1 MCRRDSTVET
11 VLLYHVVPG
20 ATIMSGDALKANGA
34 RLKTAV
40 PGKVIR
46 VKVTSAPAIILGDY
60 NTALANPRV
69 NLDQV
74 DINKVNKQVA
84 HGITAVLMLIV
95 SAILMFI
102 ACILMALELV
112 AYRPW
117 EASGI
122 PNASRSIPASSSQV
136 SLQRL
141 T

>member
-1 MCRRDSTVET
+1 
-11 VLLYHVVPG
+11 
-20 ATIMSGDALKANGA
+20 MSSAN
-34 RLKTAV
+34 L
-40 PGKVIR
+40 
-46 VKVTSAPAIILGDY
+46 
-60 NTALANPRV
+60 PRQPLSV
-69 NLDQV
+69 YSV
-74 DINKVNKQVA
+74 
-84 HGITAVLMLIV
+84 MLIV

-122 PNASRSIPASSSQV
+122 PNASRSIPATSSQV